1 MIELTDQQ
9 HAAVERGDTLVRDSA
24 SNATYVLV
32 RQEAYERLKAL
43 AYDDSPWT
51 DEEMERLGWEAGEM
65 LDRYQP

>member
-9 HAAVERGDTLVRDSA
+9 RAAVERGDTVVQDA
-24 SNATYVLV
+24 AGNATYVLV
-32 RQEAYERLKAL
+32 RREVYDRLKAL

-51 DEEMERLGWEAGEM
+51 DDEMERLAWEAGEM